1 MAPIGS
7 SHPAAYDLLIAQA
20 ITRKEFS
27 MHIKPPGTPQQIA
40 HQPELHTFI
49 GDTPLR
55 PDPSELEPRDANF
68 SAVRAYSERHLIRV
82 ADDNDDT
89 SAVLDIRT
97 APAAQQAHWVNL
109 SVQAAGRSAPSA
121 CRHAAP

>member
-1 MAPIGS
+1 
-7 SHPAAYDLLIAQA
+7 
-20 ITRKEFS
+20 